1 MDILGFLV
9 TIVVVTASGALAP
22 GPLFFANV
30 AHGTRSGARGGIAF
44 SIGHTIAEFS
54 LVMLL
59 TLGVF
64 TVINEPAVKFVI
76 GVVGGAFLL
85 VFGLLQ
91 IRQLSTSKSEEFGGE
106 GVPSRNPLLLGLI
119 FTGLNPYFVIWWLT
133 VGLKLISNSLIFASF
148 AGVLLMYVAHVWM
161 DYVWLTTTAFLARRG
176 TSLIGS
182 RGYRIVMAAFSLV
195 IISFGLYFLLTSL
208 EETGRF
214 SFYKIS

>member
-1 MDILGFLV
+1 
-9 TIVVVTASGALAP
+9 
-22 GPLFFANV
+22 V

-59 TLGVF
+59 ALGVF

-91 IRQLSTSKSEEFGGE
+91 IRQLSTSKSEEFGCE

-133 VGLKLISNSLIFASF
+133 VGLKLISDSLIFASF

-182 RGYRIVMAAFSLV
+182 RGYRIIMAAFSLI

-208 EETGRF
+208 EETSRF